1 MHDFFSF
8 SGFQSDDMLNELPTN
23 LRLQIDLVLNRS
35 LFLKVPAFRQ
45 CTPAQICELV
55 PRIVREFALKDQ
67 ARPT

>member
-1 MHDFFSF
+1 MDR
-8 SGFQSDDMLNELPTN
+8 DA
-23 LRLQIDLVLNRS
+23 QIDLVLNRS

-67 ARPT
+67 ARPA